1 MMRTLLAA
9 LCLLFLAVPATGAAP
24 AVNTDLPTVS
34 LSIGG
39 HRITAEVAATNAQ
52 RAVGL
57 MNRFSLRPDHGMLF
71 VFDRPEP
78 QSFWMKNTYMPLSIA
93 FIGSDGRILNIDDMT
108 PQTEASHWSAG
119 PALFALEMRHGWFAE
134 RGIRAGDRVE
144 GLIQPRR

>member
-24 AVNTDLPTVS
+24 AVNSDLPTVS
-34 LSIGG
+34 
-39 HRITAEVAATNAQ
+39 
-52 RAVGL
+52 
-57 MNRFSLRPDHGMLF
+57 
-71 VFDRPEP
+71 
-78 QSFWMKNTYMPLSIA
+78 LSIA
-93 FIGSDGRILNIDDMT
+93 FIGSDGRILNIDDMA
-108 PQTEASHWSAG
+108 PQTEVSHWSAG